1 MPESLFNKVA
11 GLKVDNKSNG
21 VDLVSLLL
29 TLRPAILLKRR
40 LWHRRF
46 PVNFVKLLKT
56 PFIQETSGRLL
67 LGNCFQNFLEAMC
80 KSYSLYMT
88 LSFSHCFLIQS
99 RFKSRGFF
107 LCFLF
112 VLQQVNF

>member
-29 TLRPAILLKRR
+29 TLRPAVLLKRR

-67 LGNCFQNFLEAMC
+67 LENCFQNLEAMC

-107 LCFLF
+107 TYFLF
-112 VLQQVNF
+112 VFQ